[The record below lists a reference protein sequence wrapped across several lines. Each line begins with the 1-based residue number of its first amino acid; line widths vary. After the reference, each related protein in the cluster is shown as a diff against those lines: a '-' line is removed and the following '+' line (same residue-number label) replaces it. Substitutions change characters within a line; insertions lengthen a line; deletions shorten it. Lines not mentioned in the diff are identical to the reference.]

1 MCGTNVMKKTAVLEL
16 KKAWSKI
23 HPPLPRT
30 PRESQALLNA
40 LTSSFRRQ
48 LDQEYPVA
56 EPSSSSG
63 DRARNQ
69 SRNNGEKRR
78 GGSGG
83 GSGESTKADSA
94 AHMTDQHF
102 LNILD
107 NPLFRVVPSKQ
118 QQLQQQQ
125 QQQTNAH
132 GERVRKEPMAVF
144 DELVASGLVS
154 QETIGPCL
162 KSQNALS
169 MAAKEGRV
177 ESMRASR
184 AGSKFLSWWHSIDSE
199 QRAGALLWPKVT
211 MYVVRFLV
219 AERQQQTVLS
229 WWRMAI
235 RGGQDALVVR
245 DPGAIGTMLGYFLQ
259 AETGLGQGGLKSA
272 LAYHHQACQMV
283 SAANDQPLEQVSK
296 PCQHALSRATA
307 MLNRSIILRGLDGTK
322 GVPGP
327 LYDEYMDA
335 NHAVLSNTLLAHAM
349 PVYHPTTPD
358 PWHFHRQL
366 DRDAETARSL
376 IAAKSR
382 HVLTRAIFDTLRL
395 LIDKDEFDDAT
406 RLARTIQDWL
416 NNSTEASWQAEDLL
430 GRLEEA
436 ATT

>member
-1 MCGTNVMKKTAVLEL
+1 MAHVDVMRKTAVLEL

-56 EPSSSSG
+56 EPSSSSSSSRG

-69 SRNNGEKRR
+69 SRNNHGEKRR
-78 GGSGG
+78 
-83 GSGESTKADSA
+83 EEPAKADSA
-94 AHMTDQHF
+94 AHMTNEHF
-102 LNILD
+102 MNILD
-107 NPLFRVVPSKQ
+107 NPLFRVVPSRQ
-118 QQLQQQQ
+118 QPQQQQ
-125 QQQTNAH
+125 WQTGGP
-132 GERVRKEPMAVF
+132 GERVRREPMAVF

-169 MAAKEGRV
+169 MTAKEGRV
-177 ESMRASR
+177 ESMRSSR
-184 AGSKFLSWWHSIDSE
+184 AGSKFLAWWHSIDSE
-199 QRAGALLWPKVT
+199 QRAGTLLWPKVN

-219 AERQQQTVLS
+219 AERLQQTVLS

-235 RGGQDALVVR
+235 RGGQEALVVR

-259 AETGLGQGGLKSA
+259 AETGLGQGLKSA

-283 SAANDQPLEQVSK
+283 SAASDQPLEQVSK
-296 PCQHALSRATA
+296 PCRHALSRATA
-307 MLNRSIILRGLDGTK
+307 MLNRSIIMRGLDGTK
-322 GVPGP
+322 RVPGQ

-335 NHAVLSNTLLAHAM
+335 NSAVLPNTLLAHAM

-366 DRDAETARSL
+366 DREAETARSL
-376 IAAKSR
+376 IAAKS
-382 HVLTRAIFDTLRL
+382 HQVLTRAIFDTLRV

-416 NNSTEASWQAEDLL
+416 NNSTESSWQAEDLL

-436 ATT
+436 ATA

>member
-1 MCGTNVMKKTAVLEL
+1 MKKTAVLEL
-16 KKAWSKI
+16 QKAWSKI

-48 LDQEYPVA
+48 LDQEYPVP
-56 EPSSSSG
+56 EPSSG

-69 SRNNGEKRR
+69 TRNHGEKRR
-78 GGSGG
+78 
-83 GSGESTKADSA
+83 EPAKADSA
-94 AHMTDQHF
+94 AHMTDEHF
-102 LNILD
+102 MNILD

-118 QQLQQQQ
+118 QQQ
-125 QQQTNAH
+125 ADARRD
-132 GERVRKEPMAVF
+132 RVRREPMAVF

-184 AGSKFLSWWHSIDSE
+184 AGSKFLSWWHSIDIE
-199 QRAGALLWPKVT
+199 QRARTLLWSKVN

-219 AERQQQTVLS
+219 AERLQWTVLS
-229 WWRMAI
+229 WWRMAV
-235 RGGQDALVVR
+235 RGGQDSLVVQ

-259 AETGLGQGGLKSA
+259 AETGLGRGLKSA

-283 SAANDQPLEQVSK
+283 SATSGQPLEQVSK
-296 PCQHALSRATA
+296 PCRHALSRATA
-307 MLNRSIILRGLDGTK
+307 MLNRSIIMRGLDGTK
-322 GVPGP
+322 EVPGQ
-327 LYDEYMDA
+327 LYDEYMEA
-335 NHAVLSNTLLAHAM
+335 NSAVLPNTLLAHAM

-366 DRDAETARSL
+366 DHEAETARSL
-376 IAAKSR
+376 IAAKSH
-382 HVLTRAIFDTLRL
+382 HVLTRAIFDTLRV

-416 NNSTEASWQAEDLL
+416 NNSTESSWQAENLL

-436 ATT
+436 ATA

>member
-1 MCGTNVMKKTAVLEL
+1 MCASATVVMRKTAVLEL

-56 EPSSSSG
+56 EPPAPG
-63 DRARNQ
+63 DRGRSQ
-69 SRNNGEKRR
+69 SRSHGEEKRR
-78 GGSGG
+78 GAGAGAGG
-83 GSGESTKADSA
+83 AELAKADSA

-118 QQLQQQQ
+118 QQQ
-125 QQQTNAH
+125 AEAR

-199 QRAGALLWPKVT
+199 QRAGALLWPKAT

-219 AERQQQTVLS
+219 AERLQQTVLS

-235 RGGQDALVVR
+235 RGGQEALVVR

-259 AETGLGQGGLKSA
+259 AETGLGQGLKSA

-296 PCQHALSRATA
+296 PCRHALSRATA
-307 MLNRSIILRGLDGTK
+307 MLNRSIIMRGLDGTK
-322 GVPGP
+322 GVPGQ
-327 LYDEYMDA
+327 LYDEYMEA
-335 NHAVLSNTLLAHAM
+335 NHAVLPNTLLAHAM

-358 PWHFHRQL
+358 PWHFHQQL

-406 RLARTIQDWL
+406 RLARTIQGWL